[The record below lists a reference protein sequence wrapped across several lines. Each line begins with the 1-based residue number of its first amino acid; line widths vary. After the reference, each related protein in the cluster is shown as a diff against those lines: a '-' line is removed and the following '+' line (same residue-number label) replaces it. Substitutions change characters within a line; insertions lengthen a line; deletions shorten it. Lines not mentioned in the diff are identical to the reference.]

1 MLICWLE
8 MLRQNVI
15 FTVRNDKLFYRI
27 GKHMFCHM
35 KFIFVSYGL
44 NLFFLL
50 YVINIICGWKNIL

>member
-27 GKHMFCHM
+27 GKHMFCV
-35 KFIFVSYGL
+35 FVSYGFT
-44 NLFFLL
+44 LFFLL

>member
-27 GKHMFCHM
+27 GKHMFCVFEIYFCILWFE
-35 KFIFVSYGL
+35 FIFPSVCY
-44 NLFFLL
+44 
-50 YVINIICGWKNIL
+50 

>member
-27 GKHMFCHM
+27 GKHMFCVCEIYFCILWFE
-35 KFIFVSYGL
+35 FI
-44 NLFFLL
+44 L

>member
-1 MLICWLE
+1 MINYFIALA
-8 MLRQNVI
+8 NI
-15 FTVRNDKLFYRI
+15 FFVFV
-27 GKHMFCHM
+27 

>member
-27 GKHMFCHM
+27 ANICFVFV